1 MDLICS
7 YSMDLTCTD
16 IFRTNKDGLEGNI
29 LTVPGMDQ
37 DERLEIRLPSQ
48 LKERVVRQAEEE
60 YTTQSEVVRRA
71 LLAYL
76 EDNKHEPPK
85 SDD

>member
-1 MDLICS
+1 
-7 YSMDLTCTD
+7 
-16 IFRTNKDGLEGNI
+16 
-29 LTVPGMDQ
+29 MDQ